1 MPQMANIVLADAQ
14 ATPVDHTFKPM
25 SLKGD
30 IGLYNDD
37 AVGTVQSWPSITIST
52 RPATT
57 SNSGHKTVLRLTY
70 PHAVMDESGVCCT
83 PRGTPLPYSQF
94 QVEFIRSNAATAAD
108 FATVLKYL
116 QQVVLDPQFTKTASG
131 ESLR

>member
-1 MPQMANIVLADAQ
+1 MPQMASIVLSDA
-14 ATPVDHTFKPM
+14 ATPAVDHTFKPM

-30 IGLYNDD
+30 LGLYQDD
-37 AVGTVQSWPSITIST
+37 SGGTVQTWPQITIST
-52 RPATT
+52 RPATS

-70 PHAVMDESGVCCT
+70 PHAFPDDSGVCCT

-94 QVEFIRSNAATAAD
+94 QIEFIRSNSATAD
-108 FATVLKYL
+108 NFNDVLKFL
-116 QQVVLDPQFTKTASG
+116 QTVVSDAQFTKTAAG